1 VSNQNQLH
9 LPLTVNA
16 REHEGAAR
24 GLSLAR
30 RAVLLVLLGAVVG
43 PIFDFAHVHTGAIG
57 YARPLI
63 LGLDWWV
70 PLVYIGAAVGIGL
83 SHPWLDRMLGRRSRW
98 PHTRARLAVGLAGV
112 CAIWLA
118 SGAIPLDSVS
128 VTAILAPA
136 SLALWWALDRT
147 WQGLIMACGTA
158 LSGVLVELTLTGA
171 GLFHHNH
178 RDMLGLAYWLPWLYV
193 AGSVGIGNIGRALAG
208 DARGT

>member
-1 VSNQNQLH
+1 M
-9 LPLTVNA
+9 PF
-16 REHEGAAR
+16 
-24 GLSLAR
+24 AR
-30 RAVLLVLLGAVVG
+30 RALLLTLLGAAVG

-57 YARPLI
+57 YSRPLF

-70 PLVYIGAAVGIGL
+70 PLVYIGAAAGIGL
-83 SHPWLDRMLGRRSRW
+83 SHPWIDRALGRRSRW
-98 PHTRARLAVGLAGV
+98 PHTRARLAIGLIGV

-118 SGAIPLDSVS
+118 SGAIPLDSLS

-147 WQGLIMACGTA
+147 WQGLLMAGGTA
-158 LSGVLVELTLTGA
+158 IAGVLIEVTLMRA
-171 GLFHHNH
+171 GLFHHTH

-208 DARGT
+208 DTVGT